1 MAGASKPW
9 FAPKR
14 FGYGAGLPISWE
26 GWAVLF
32 LFLLGV
38 VASSVML
45 HGPWRIGVVMALID
59 ISMMGTLK
67 FVDQGKL
74 AYNIGFPIATLLYAF
89 EPYVFLKAMAHS
101 NMLTTNLIWNLASN
115 ILVTLAGV
123 FFFKEDTAALRICS
137 VIG

>member
-1 MAGASKPW
+1 MKDFVDILIQSTNWKVGN
-9 FAPKR
+9 FDL
-14 FGYGAGLPISWE
+14 LPI
-26 GWAVLF
+26 LF
-32 LFLLGV
+32 GL
-38 VASSVML
+38 
-45 HGPWRIGVVMALID
+45 VMALID

-74 AYNIGFPIATLLYAF
+74 AYAIGFPIATLLYAF

-123 FFFKEDTAALRICS
+123 FFFKEKIKGLKWLA
-137 VIG
+137 IGLSLFSLGIFAYSD

>member
-1 MAGASKPW
+1 MKDFVDVLIQSVNWKLGS
-9 FAPKR
+9 FDL
-14 FGYGAGLPISWE
+14 LPI
-26 GWAVLF
+26 LF
-32 LFLLGV
+32 GL
-38 VASSVML
+38 
-45 HGPWRIGVVMALID
+45 VMALID
-59 ISMMGTLK
+59 ITMMGTLK

-123 FFFKEDTAALRICS
+123 FFFKEKIKGLKWLA
-137 VIG
+137 IGLSLFSLGIFAYSE

>member
-1 MAGASKPW
+1 MKDFVDVLIQSVNWKVGS
-9 FAPKR
+9 FDL
-14 FGYGAGLPISWE
+14 LPI
-26 GWAVLF
+26 LF
-32 LFLLGV
+32 GL
-38 VASSVML
+38 M
-45 HGPWRIGVVMALID
+45 MALID
-59 ISMMGTLK
+59 ITMMGTLK

-123 FFFKEDTAALRICS
+123 FFFKEKIKGLKWLA
-137 VIG
+137 IGLSLFSLGIFAYSD